1 VFYLKAKKSNS
12 YDFYFPQSVQRIKI
26 EKNRM
31 NLQFQPSKKQVLS
44 VKKKGTKDCQQ
55 EFQIEMFGKVGD
67 KFLIKVL

>member
-1 VFYLKAKKSNS
+1 
-12 YDFYFPQSVQRIKI
+12 
-26 EKNRM
+26 M
-31 NLQFQPSKKQVLS
+31 HLQFQSSKKQVLS